1 MPGPTPST
9 SESVTRTELPKWI
22 NKASKSNWDMAKGID
37 PQVADFSP
45 TTTQAFQF
53 FKDNL
58 GAGSDDA
65 AAASSIFRQMADP
78 NTFTGAAKAGG
89 IFSQLADPNEFTG
102 GAKANDIYRRMADP
116 GSLQQEIGGYL
127 NPYISNVESK
137 SLAALDDSRVRA
149 LMGNADNAAKAKSFG
164 GSRAAVVDAVTN
176 AETAKDAGLLSAQLR
191 SQGYSDAVGNRRA
204 DLTGAA
210 SGYLNTDEA
219 KRGRLSTAA
228 QGYLAGDEAKR
239 AALTAAGQGSL
250 ATADQKQAAML
261 KQFQGLS
268 GIGAQEM
275 DLAQKKLNLPID
287 KLNLRLAAL
296 GMTPY
301 ETSSTTNTT
310 GTSGSP
316 GFDWGSGI
324 FGGLSLLAGLL

>member
-1 MPGPTPST
+1 MPGPTAGT

-78 NTFTGAAKAGG
+78 
-89 IFSQLADPNEFTG
+89 
-102 GAKANDIYRRMADP
+102 

-149 LMGNADNAAKAKSFG
+149 LMGNADSAVKSKAFG
-164 GSRAAVVDAVTN
+164 GSRSAIVDAVTN

-191 SQGYSDAVGNRRA
+191 SQGYSDAVSNRRA
-204 DLTGAA
+204 D
-210 SGYLNTDEA
+210 
-219 KRGRLSTAA
+219 
-228 QGYLAGDEAKR
+228 
-239 AALTAAGQGSL
+239 LTAAGQGSL

-310 GTSGSP
+310 GTPGSP